1 MTPIEPVPDQ
11 PGAGPAPP
19 ASPCPQPPAGPLP
32 RWMPDQ
38 PYRTEPSAVLVDGSA
53 TGLAAGPVIGPATA
67 PAGPPTAPPHR
78 WRTRLASGLAA
89 VVLALCAGLTGGYLA
104 HRMDGMSGTPFR
116 IGTPARGV
124 VDRSSLAA
132 VAAAVQP
139 SVVSIDAG
147 PAEGSGVVLTSDG
160 YVLTNNHVV
169 SMARN
174 RTVELTFAG
183 GRTATAGIVGTD
195 SAHDVAVVRANGV
208 SGLDAAT
215 FGDSDKVRV
224 GDTVLAIGSPL
235 GLQGTVT
242 AGIVSALHRDLRS
255 AGRTNSG
262 ASFAIADAIQTD
274 AAINPGNSGGALV
287 DNTGRVVGI
296 NTAIATAGQ
305 SQGNIGVGFA
315 IPSNTAKQI
324 ANQIIG
330 S

>member
-11 PGAGPAPP
+11 PEAGPAHPATPRPEPP
-19 ASPCPQPPAGPLP
+19 VGFLP
-32 RWMPDQ
+32 RWMPDHS
-38 PYRTEPSAVLVDGSA
+38 YWSEPV
-53 TGLAAGPVIGPATA
+53 PA
-67 PAGPPTAPPHR
+67 APPDR
-78 WRTRLASGLAA
+78 LRTRVASGLAA
-89 VVLALCAGLTGGYLA
+89 IVLTLCAGVTGGYLA
-104 HRMDGMSGTPFR
+104 HRLDGAFSTSASLGA
-116 IGTPARGV
+116 PASGV
-124 VDRSSLAA
+124 VDRSSLAG

-147 PAEGSGVVLTSDG
+147 PAEGSGVVLSTNG

-169 SMARN
+169 SMARG
-174 RTVELTFAG
+174 RTVQLTFAG

-195 SAHDVAVVRANGV
+195 SAHDVAVVRV
-208 SGLDAAT
+208 SGASGLSAAT
-215 FGDSDKVRV
+215 FGDSQRVQV

-242 AGIVSALHRDLRS
+242 AGIVSALHRDLRG
-255 AGRTNSG
+255 AGRSNG
-262 ASFAIADAIQTD
+262 AAFSISDAIQTD

-287 DNTGRVVGI
+287 DRTGRVVGI

-305 SQGNIGVGFA
+305 GEGNIGVGFA

-324 ANQIIG
+324 ADQIMK